1 MMMDPGQKRRIAGSL
16 THFMLDYIEYSFAV
30 GMIVSVMFTALM
42 VLTVIL
48 MLVASSQTGVEI
60 AGSLFEMVKPLLMIL
75 FPEGIHFQTGE
86 ISVVGPFLLIAFFL
100 TIIGNAAK
108 AILKRFG
115 VEIKLGFFRKLVILF
130 AFISACH
137 LFLVLVVPGFEDE
150 GGDNLS
156 WYLVLGILYFITM
169 LFSGLS
175 LVASAIADLIRKH
188 MDEPMDDF
196 LIKLFPDK

>member
-1 MMMDPGQKRRIAGSL
+1 
-16 THFMLDYIEYSFAV
+16 
-30 GMIVSVMFTALM
+30 
-42 VLTVIL
+42 
-48 MLVASSQTGVEI
+48 
-60 AGSLFEMVKPLLMIL
+60 
-75 FPEGIHFQTGE
+75 
-86 ISVVGPFLLIAFFL
+86 
-100 TIIGNAAK
+100 
-108 AILKRFG
+108 
-115 VEIKLGFFRKLVILF
+115 
-130 AFISACH
+130 
-137 LFLVLVVPGFEDE
+137 VVPGFEDE